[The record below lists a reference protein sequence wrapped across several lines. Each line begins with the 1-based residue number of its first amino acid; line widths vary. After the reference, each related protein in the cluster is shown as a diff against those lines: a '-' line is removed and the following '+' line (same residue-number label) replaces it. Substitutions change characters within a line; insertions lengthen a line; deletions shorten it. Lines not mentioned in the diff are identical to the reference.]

1 MFILRTENPHG
12 SHNIISNPAG
22 TGSYAKPMCKTGGK
36 RHAVPTVCFSGVS
49 FCGFGG
55 CGVVYVKGNDRLERL
70 ENKMTT
76 YVFDYAADRF
86 DAEQPVQ
93 TATLEWS
100 TVDGEGCYHRHS
112 LRMEHHAGD
121 GFKAAKRAAVDI
133 VSKDRPGMVCKVRD
147 CWRKGK
153 VYASFLVDVIG

>member
-49 FCGFGG
+49 FCG
-55 CGVVYVKGNDRLERL
+55 
-70 ENKMTT
+70 
-76 YVFDYAADRF
+76 F